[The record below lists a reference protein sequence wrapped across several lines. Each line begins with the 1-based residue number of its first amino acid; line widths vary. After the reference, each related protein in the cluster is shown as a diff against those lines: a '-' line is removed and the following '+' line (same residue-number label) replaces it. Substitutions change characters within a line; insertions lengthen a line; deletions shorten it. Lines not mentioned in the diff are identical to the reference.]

1 MKCMEIEFKGVVI
14 KVIVDLILMV
24 KCGFWDIMF
33 MGSWIDLLFFC
44 LLKYLN
50 NGVLYKESIVEID
63 ILMY

>member
-1 MKCMEIEFKGVVI
+1 MKCLEIEVRGVVI

-24 KCGFWDIMF
+24 KCGFVLF

-44 LLKYLN
+44 LLEYLN
-50 NGVLYKESIVEID
+50 SSVLYKEIIFEID